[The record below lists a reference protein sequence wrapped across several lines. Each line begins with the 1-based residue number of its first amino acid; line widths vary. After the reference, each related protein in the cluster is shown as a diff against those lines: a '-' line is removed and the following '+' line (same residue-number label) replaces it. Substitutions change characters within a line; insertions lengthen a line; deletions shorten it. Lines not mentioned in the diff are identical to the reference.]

1 MWLLYTILF
10 LSTVGLIIAFK
21 LLKFFYK
28 GYCFAQSRAE
38 RADYL
43 DYLVMTTIV
52 AFISFSIFVITLVFI
67 VTILTN

>member
-10 LSTVGLIIAFK
+10 LSVVGLIIAFK

-43 DYLVMTTIV
+43 DYLVWTVIV
-52 AFISFSIFVITLVFI
+52 AFISFSIAVCTLVFI
-67 VTILTN
+67 ITILTN